1 MQRKELFD
9 LIPEIEEL
17 INFGKFETDIE
28 VPLEEGLTTI
38 RLAVLWEGEDYEIM
52 KRSGELHNPSDMMS
66 RGKYM
71 KIEVLVKAIS
81 KIGSQMYNSE
91 DKDKHEV
98 LKNNLRIYIKSMNS
112 FVVDEIY
119 WFYEQLAKQS
129 QLYIAQKFEPLKKKF
144 QESLMTL
151 KPLSKPTLE

>member
-1 MQRKELFD
+1 MERKELFD
-9 LIPEIEEL
+9 VIPEIEEL
-17 INFGKFETDIE
+17 INFGKFEKDIE

-38 RLAVLWEGEDYEIM
+38 RLSMLWEGEDYEIM
-52 KRSGELHNPSDMMS
+52 KRSGELHNPSDMLS

-71 KIEVLVKAIS
+71 KVEALVKSIT
-81 KIGSQMYNSE
+81 KIGSKVFIDD
-91 DKDKHEV
+91 DKDKNEV
-98 LKNNLRIYIKSMNS
+98 LKNNLRIYINTMNP

-119 WFYEQLAKQS
+119 WFYTQLVNHAE
-129 QLYIAQKFEPLKKKF
+129 LYIAEKFEPLKKKF